1 MKMRI
6 IALVLSFVF
15 CFLLSGCDLFITDTA
30 ELLMPPTLSGE
41 LRPIAEAINKS
52 VQGPYILKYPSSGNY
67 RSAVVQEDIDAD
79 GIFEAFAFYSMGA
92 GEELTMQINA
102 IVKKENEW
110 ESVGEQK
117 IVAGGVDKIEFCD
130 LDNDG
135 VKEIL
140 VGWQIYGTSEMQLA
154 VYSLKENTLIQRM
167 LKKYTHFITCDLDED
182 DVNEILVI
190 ESATSEATN
199 LASLFTLTDDTV
211 TELSKTQLD
220 ITSKTIGDPVL
231 STLSNGRP
239 AIYIDEVKG
248 VGAITEVLFM
258 EKGVLVNPLL
268 DSETGET
275 NLTLRS
281 VSFSIKDINNDGLIE
296 IPVQVNVP
304 SVAKSEVNEK
314 LYLTNWNS
322 FNGEFLTV
330 QTTMMIN
337 TNDGYYFTIPQK
349 WIDKIA
355 ILKDTDSH
363 LREIY
368 RYNPEDETVGESLI
382 YIKAV
387 KKQDWEDGKYNT
399 EGIEEIMNDGQTSFI
414 CKISDEAKKDG
425 INIEI
430 IRQAFKLIGE

>member
-1 MKMRI
+1 MRI

-102 IVKKENEW
+102 IVKKENVW

-199 LASLFTLTDDTV
+199 LASLFILTDDTV
-211 TELSKTQLD
+211 TELSKAQLD

-239 AIYIDEVKG
+239 AVYIDEVKG

-355 ILKDTDSH
+355 ILKDTDSR

>member
-1 MKMRI
+1 
-6 IALVLSFVF
+6 
-15 CFLLSGCDLFITDTA
+15 
-30 ELLMPPTLSGE
+30 MPPTLSGE

-102 IVKKENEW
+102 IVKKENVW

-211 TELSKTQLD
+211 TELSKAQLD

-239 AIYIDEVKG
+239 AVYIDEVKG